1 MTSDFSPVIRDAAEA
16 LTTLHKHMA
25 NLAIEEA
32 RIDGAVLGPLQRMQ
46 LLTHEPE
53 FQWLRAISKLII
65 EVEDVARENSEVD
78 AALADGART
87 AVERVIGPGIDG
99 EFAELRYRMSGMVT
113 DHPDV
118 GIALSAVRIALS
130 RLPTAGGTEGQKGQA
145 DH

>member
-1 MTSDFSPVIRDAAEA
+1 MTSDFSPVVRDIVES

-25 NLAIEEA
+25 NLAIDEA

-46 LLTHEPE
+46 LLTHDPE
-53 FQWLRAISKLII
+53 FQWLRAISTLII
-65 EVEDVARENSEVD
+65 EIEDVTRENSEVD

-87 AVERVIGPGIDG
+87 TVENVIGPGTAG

-130 RLPTAGGTEGQKGQA
+130 RLPKE
-145 DH
+145 